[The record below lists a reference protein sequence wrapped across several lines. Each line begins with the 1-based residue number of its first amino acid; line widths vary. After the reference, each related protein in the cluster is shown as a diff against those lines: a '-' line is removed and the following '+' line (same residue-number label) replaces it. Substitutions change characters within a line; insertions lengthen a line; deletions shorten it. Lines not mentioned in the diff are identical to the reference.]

1 MRSLP
6 VGHRERGGT
15 DRGPRSGERPALP
28 IRAFD
33 SVGGRSYNEGMRGYL
48 AILAV
53 CAAAC
58 TGHSTPKDLRPA
70 PPFDLPDLNGGRVS
84 LGSLKGKV
92 VVLDFWAT
100 WCGPC
105 IKEIPAYAAFW
116 RKNQPRG
123 LEVVGVVVESGD
135 PREIQ
140 DFVRENKIPYR
151 QLLGDDKM
159 QEAYGVDEGYPTTF
173 VIDKDGMIRLKAL
186 GAIPAKFEKLQE
198 SVDAALAS

>member
-1 MRSLP
+1 MR
-6 VGHRERGGT
+6 RY
-15 DRGPRSGERPALP
+15 A
-28 IRAFD
+28 
-33 SVGGRSYNEGMRGYL
+33 

-53 CAAAC
+53 CAVAC
-58 TGHSTPKDLRPA
+58 SGHSAPKDVRPA
-70 PPFDLPDLNGGRVS
+70 PAFDLPDLNGGRVS

-105 IKEIPAYAAFW
+105 IKEIPEYAAFW

-135 PREIQ
+135 PQEIQ
-140 DFVRENKIPYR
+140 DFVREYKSPYR
-151 QLLGDDKM
+151 QLLGDEKM

-173 VIDKDGMIRLKAL
+173 VIDKDGMIRMKAL

-198 SVDAALAS
+198 TVDAAFAS

>member
-1 MRSLP
+1 MRRY
-6 VGHRERGGT
+6 V
-15 DRGPRSGERPALP
+15 
-28 IRAFD
+28 
-33 SVGGRSYNEGMRGYL
+33 

-53 CAAAC
+53 CAVAC
-58 TGHSTPKDLRPA
+58 SGHSAPKDAHPA
-70 PPFDLPDLNGGRVS
+70 PAFDLPDLNGGRVS
-84 LGSLKGKV
+84 LSSLKGKV

-105 IKEIPAYAAFW
+105 IKEIPEYAAFW

-140 DFVRENKIPYR
+140 DFVREYKIPYR
-151 QLLGDDKM
+151 QVLGDEKM

-173 VIDKDGMIRLKAL
+173 VIDRNGMILFKAL
-186 GAIPAKFEKLQE
+186 GAVPAKFEKLQE
-198 SVDAALAS
+198 TVDAAFSS